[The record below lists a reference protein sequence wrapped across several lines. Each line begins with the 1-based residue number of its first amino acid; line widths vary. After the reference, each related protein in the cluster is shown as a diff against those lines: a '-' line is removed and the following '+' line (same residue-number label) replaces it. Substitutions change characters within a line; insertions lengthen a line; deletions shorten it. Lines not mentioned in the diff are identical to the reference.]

1 MSADN
6 GGGFVTRLRAKL
18 NKGDSWLTYD
28 LANLLPGQGL
38 DDDALEELE
47 TRLLT
52 SDVGV
57 EATMAIVDHL
67 RAEANAGRIRN
78 AEALRKAIANVMG
91 GLLEPVSQPLD
102 IPEFIRPYIILMVG
116 VNGAGKTTTIGK
128 LARRLQQE
136 GKSVMLAAGD
146 TFRAAA
152 VEQLKTWGQRN
163 NVPVIAQGQNADS
176 ASVIFDAVQAAKGRG
191 IDVIIADTAGRLHT
205 QGHLMEE
212 LRKIKRVV
220 QKHDAYAPHE
230 VMLVVDATNGN
241 NALNQA
247 VQFHEAVGLTGITVT
262 KLDGTARGGIV
273 FAIAK
278 RLGLPIR
285 FVGVGES
292 AEDLGEFNAQS
303 FINALFEPAA

>member
-1 MSADN
+1 
-6 GGGFVTRLRAKL
+6 
-18 NKGDSWLTYD
+18 
-28 LANLLPGQGL
+28 
-38 DDDALEELE
+38 
-47 TRLLT
+47 
-52 SDVGV
+52 
-57 EATMAIVDHL
+57 MAIVDHL

-230 VMLVVDATNGN
+230 VMLVVDATTGN